1 MPPSSVQKSTTKGSV
16 DEVTL
21 KPLSGAGWVS
31 ASQLAR
37 SPIQPCVRFMNKNS
51 GLKSYG
57 LKSETPVR
65 EAKVVANEGEQG
77 LVVSAE

>member
-1 MPPSSVQKSTTKGSV
+1 
-16 DEVTL
+16 
-21 KPLSGAGWVS
+21 
-31 ASQLAR
+31 
-37 SPIQPCVRFMNKNS
+37 MNKNS